1 MTSGNDIESVA
12 HRFILRAVQDWG
24 QPEAQRIAAVQSVLT
39 AAGFAATA
47 TCSPV
52 FGAIW
57 PKPCDGPDSQAASA
71 WLKNLCET
79 MPRGKFEREVEHV
92 AAAIGERVALRGAA

>member
-1 MTSGNDIESVA
+1 METSKDIESVA
-12 HRFILRAVQDWG
+12 NRFILRAVQDWG
-24 QPEAQRIAAVQSVLT
+24 QPETERIAAVQAVLT

-57 PKPCDGPDSQAASA
+57 PKLCDGPDGPAASA

-79 MPRGKFEREVEHV
+79 MQRGKFEREVEHV
-92 AAAIGERVALRGAA
+92 EAAIRERVELRGAA